1 MGRYYKVGH
10 ALLRNKSTS
19 RYCKVGQFL
28 LQNGAI
34 VVTEWSRY
42 YKVRQLY
49 YLVGKLLETET
60 IIITK
65 NYKFMLL
72 QNEVILTHF
81 QTNVLLLYSLKTS
94 ENFRFS
100 GFLTF
105 SGDIEVEHWLKMGLF
120 YKMGQVIYC
129 KMGRS
134 LSQSGAGITKW
145 TTSLQ
150 NEAGIR

>member
-1 MGRYYKVGH
+1 MQSGTILITKWGDRCHRVKQILQSE
-10 ALLRNKSTS
+10 ATLLLSGEGIRNW
-19 RYCKVGQFL
+19 
-28 LQNGAI
+28 
-34 VVTEWSRY
+34 E
-42 YKVRQLY
+42 
-49 YLVGKLLETET
+49 

-100 GFLTF
+100 DFLTF
-105 SGDIEVEHWLKMGLF
+105 SGDIEVENWLKMGLF
-120 YKMGQVIYC
+120 CKMGQVIFC

-134 LSQSGAGITKW
+134 LSQTGAGITK
-145 TTSLQ
+145 
-150 NEAGIR
+150 